1 MTMRILCSTVLLLAI
16 AGPQATAWL
25 PSGRIQTGWQSHSV
39 LTGTT
44 CTTAMFVASRSS
56 SSNPNTLEHRDSSS
70 HNSNRKSPARSSNK
84 SSNSNNILED
94 GAGHVNRDLAERIW
108 DWEQQ
113 RRKLKHLPKV
123 PYSVRAAMRLVDSL
137 VEEAVN
143 AHTRYRIHIQR
154 NTNGNKNG
162 NGNNNNNS
170 SDSEK
175 ELYADLIQEGLSALL
190 DVMSAYDDTA
200 TTSTVSTSADSAS
213 DTTNTNTAASAD
225 FEATARR
232 HIRARLADSLEQDA
246 RPVRLPVAVKEVVKQ
261 AKAFMKSMYQ
271 AEGRE
276 PTLSQ
281 VAEKMNLP
289 VARLEDYLRLAR
301 KQSTLSME
309 STVEIKN
316 PAEDAAPAFADQD
329 EWELQ
334 HGMLLDNGK
343 TVQRDKFVEEYKDK
357 MLELEG
363 DDEAWVLQERIAGP
377 LQELIP
383 DNEEPTPDD
392 LALSEM
398 IRHDMSE
405 FLTSTLDPQEVQ
417 VVRLSFG
424 LDSGKALSVSQT
436 AKALSITKEEAA
448 KVLQRG
454 LKKLRASYTSRYVE
468 SYLDDDEEP
477 YDFVDSV

>member
-1 MTMRILCSTVLLLAI
+1 MRILCSTVLLLGL

-25 PSGRIQTGWQSHSV
+25 PCDRASSGWQSRS
-39 LTGTT
+39 LCTSTA
-44 CTTAMFVASRSS
+44 CTTAIRTTTHLFSARASIDSFSS
-56 SSNPNTLEHRDSSS
+56 SSSSSTNPNTLENRDSS
-70 HNSNRKSPARSSNK
+70 RD
-84 SSNSNNILED
+84 SSNSNSNNYNILED

-113 RRKLKHLPKV
+113 RRKSKNLPKV
-123 PYSVRAAMRLVDSL
+123 PYSVRAAMRLVDSV

-143 AHTRYRIHIQR
+143 KRYRIKSMRNTQ
-154 NTNGNKNG
+154 NTNGNGGNG
-162 NGNNNNNS
+162 GGNNNNNNNRN
-170 SDSEK
+170 DSEK
-175 ELYADLIQEGLSALL
+175 ELYSDLIQEGLSALL
-190 DVMSAYDDTA
+190 DVMSEYDDTA
-200 TTSTVSTSADSAS
+200 TTTDSR
-213 DTTNTNTAASAD
+213 NMAAAD

-232 HIRARLADSLEQDA
+232 HIRARLAAYLEQDS
-246 RPVRLPVAVKEVVKQ
+246 RPVRLPVAVKAVVKQ
-261 AKAFMKSMYQ
+261 AKSFMKSMYQ
-271 AEGRE
+271 ATGRE

-281 VAEKMNLP
+281 VAEKMDLP
-289 VARLEDYLRLAR
+289 VARLQDYLRLAR
-301 KQSTLSME
+301 TQSTLSME
-309 STVEIKN
+309 STVEISN
-316 PAEDAAPAFADQD
+316 PAEDASPAFADQD

-334 HGMLLDNGK
+334 QGMLLDNGK
-343 TVQRDKFVEEYKDK
+343 TLQRDELVGEYKDK

-392 LALSEM
+392 VALSEM

-436 AKALSITKEEAA
+436 AKTISITKEEAA
-448 KVLQRG
+448 KLLQRG
-454 LKKLRASYTSRYVE
+454 LEKLRASYTSRYVE
-468 SYLDDDEEP
+468 SYLDEDEEP

>member
-1 MTMRILCSTVLLLAI
+1 MTMRILCSTISLLAL
-16 AGPQATAWL
+16 AGQQVTAWI
-25 PSGRIQTGWQSHSV
+25 PSDRAVSGWQSRSICSGTACTSV
-39 LTGTT
+39 TAVRTT
-44 CTTAMFVASRSS
+44 TTHLSSARSS
-56 SSNPNTLEHRDSSS
+56 TNPNTLANRDSSS
-70 HNSNRKSPARSSNK
+70 HNGNKKKIKNSSN
-84 SSNSNNILED
+84 NINNILED

-113 RRKLKHLPKV
+113 RRKSKHLPKV

-143 AHTRYRIHIQR
+143 NHSTTRYRINIMR
-154 NTNGNKNG
+154 NSNG
-162 NGNNNNNS
+162 NGSSNN
-170 SDSEK
+170 SEK

-190 DVMSAYDDTA
+190 DVMSEYDDTA
-200 TTSTVSTSADSAS
+200 TATDTVTDTDSH
-213 DTTNTNTAASAD
+213 NENINTAASAD

-246 RPVRLPVAVKEVVKQ
+246 RPVRLPVAVKAVVKQ

-271 AEGRE
+271 ASGRE

-281 VAEKMNLP
+281 VAEQMNLP
-289 VARLEDYLRLAR
+289 VDRLEDYLRLAR

-309 STVEIKN
+309 STVEISN
-316 PAEDAAPAFADQD
+316 PAEDVAPSFADQD

-424 LDSGKALSVSQT
+424 LDSGNPLSVSQT
-436 AKALSITKEEAA
+436 AKAISITKPEAA
-448 KVLQRG
+448 KLLQRG
-454 LKKLRASYTSRYVE
+454 LEKLRASYTSRYVE
-468 SYLDDDEEP
+468 SYLDDEEES